1 MTQCLWHAAAPP
13 SPVHALCRA
22 LRVHLARGRLHLP
35 ALCCRDPP
43 VHAFCTGKAA
53 PPQQRIARIPL
64 CMQLAGK
71 CRARCMHFAWG
82 TLHPPATAL
91 QRSLRACIL
100 HGESTVHPRA
110 PRCKD
115 LSCILQGNAGP
126 AACIFA
132 RGTPRPPA
140 ARCKPPPPRRCTHL
154 HGSAHAGVVQQR
166 VLQLPQQPAEKEQDL
181 LPHPGGVL
189 QGGGGDTTSAAPQ
202 PESCLHLLPRMH
214 PPRDTKGPTDP
225 PPHQSPV
232 GPQNDREGPPL
243 PPKPIP
249 SEFPN
254 DAKGPHPTGPPKRCK
269 WTPRPPHSI
278 PYSSSK

>member
-100 HGESTVHPRA
+100 HGERTLHPPAACCKDPSVHAFCTGRAQCTPEHHVAKISHASCRGTQGPLHAFLHGEPRA
-110 PRCKD
+110 PQQHVA
-115 LSCILQGNAGP
+115 S
-126 AACIFA
+126 
-132 RGTPRPPA
+132 RPPPGDA
-140 ARCKPPPPRRCTHL
+140 PTCTGL
-154 HGSAHAGVVQQR
+154 RTLA
-166 VLQLPQQPAEKEQDL
+166 
-181 LPHPGGVL
+181 
-189 QGGGGDTTSAAPQ
+189 
-202 PESCLHLLPRMH
+202 
-214 PPRDTKGPTDP
+214 
-225 PPHQSPV
+225 
-232 GPQNDREGPPL
+232 
-243 PPKPIP
+243 
-249 SEFPN
+249 
-254 DAKGPHPTGPPKRCK
+254 
-269 WTPRPPHSI
+269 
-278 PYSSSK
+278 

>member
-1 MTQCLWHAAAPP
+1 MP
-13 SPVHALCRA
+13 
-22 LRVHLARGRLHLP
+22 LACSCTAQPCACIVQGP
-35 ALCCRDPP
+35 AC
-43 VHAFCTGKAA
+43 AFGTGKAA
-53 PPQQRIARIPL
+53 PPCTVLQRSPRACILHGEGCTPSATHCKDPSVHATCREMQGPVHAFCMGNTAPPSNRIAKIPP
-64 CMQLAGK
+64 
-71 CRARCMHFAWG
+71 CMHFAWG
-82 TLHPPATAL
+82 ENPASPSSML
-91 QRSLRACIL
+91 QRSLCACIL

-202 PESCLHLLPRMH
+202 PESCLHLLP
-214 PPRDTKGPTDP
+214 
-225 PPHQSPV
+225 PHASP
-232 GPQNDREGPPL
+232 
-243 PPKPIP
+243 
-249 SEFPN
+249 
-254 DAKGPHPTGPPKRCK
+254 A
-269 WTPRPPHSI
+269 
-278 PYSSSK
+278 